1 MEKQIQRDFYL
12 HQLIANKDRSVCK
25 VVTGMRRSGKSYL
38 LFTLFYEWLLDNGVP
53 ENRIIKID
61 LETQK
66 NKPFRDSEKLYSHLK
81 SLFRDKE
88 RYYIL
93 LDEIQEVDGFEDLV
107 NGLMVDHNCDVY
119 ITGSNAKLL
128 SKDINTRFRG
138 RSVQIKVF
146 PLSFLEFYSARQ
158 PERENIKDI
167 FDEFMLYGS
176 LPYLNELSARNE
188 KIEYLNSIW
197 ETLLYRDIIDRYKIR
212 NEHIL
217 DAVFDFLCSNIG
229 SYVNAN
235 KIANTLKSNGYKEIT
250 DDTVGN
256 YLEYLC
262 ESFLFY
268 KVQRY
273 DIRGRHYLKTQNKY
287 YISDLGVRNAK
298 LKFRQIEVTHSLEN
312 IIYLE
317 LIKQGFIVD
326 IGKNDNREIDFVV
339 RSLDG
344 NQWYIQVAYTLQGEE
359 KLQQE
364 TASLKNI
371 KDGYRRIILT
381 MDDDPFENLEGG
393 IKKINVFDFLLGKK
407 SLGTI

>member
-12 HQLIANKDRSVCK
+12 NQLIANKDRSVCK

-66 NKPFRDSEKLYSHLK
+66 NKPFWDSEKLYSHLK

-158 PERENIKDI
+158 TERENIKDI

-235 KIANTLKSNGYKEIT
+235 KIANTLKSKGYKEIT

-364 TASLKNI
+364 TAPLKNI

-393 IKKINVFDFLLGKK
+393 IKKINVYDFLLGKK
-407 SLGTI
+407 NLGTI

>member
-12 HQLIANKDRSVCK
+12 NQLIANKDRSVCK

-38 LFTLFYEWLLDNGVP
+38 LFTLFYEWLLKNGVP

-61 LETQK
+61 LETKK
-66 NKPFRDSEKLYSHLK
+66 NKPFRDSEKLYRHLK
-81 SLFRDKE
+81 SFFRSEE

-93 LDEIQEVDGFEDLV
+93 LDEIQEADGFEDLV

-146 PLSFLEFYSARQ
+146 PLSFREFYSARQ
-158 PERENIKDI
+158 PQRENIKDI

-393 IKKINVFDFLLGKK
+393 IKKINVYDFLLGKK

>member
-12 HQLIANKDRSVCK
+12 NQLIANKDRSVCK
-25 VVTGMRRSGKSYL
+25 VVNGMRRSGKSYL
-38 LFTLFYEWLLDNGVP
+38 LFTLFYKWLLDNGVP

-93 LDEIQEVDGFEDLV
+93 LDEIKEVDGFEDLV

-158 PERENIKDI
+158 TERENIKDI

-262 ESFLFY
+262 DSFLFY

-407 SLGTI
+407 SLGSI

>member
-12 HQLIANKDRSVCK
+12 NQLIANKDRSVCK

-93 LDEIQEVDGFEDLV
+93 LDEIQEVNGFEDLV

-158 PERENIKDI
+158 TERENIKDI

-359 KLQQE
+359 KFQQE

-393 IKKINVFDFLLGKK
+393 IKKINVYDFLLGKK

>member
-12 HQLIANKDRSVCK
+12 NQLIANKDRSVCK

-38 LFTLFYEWLLDNGVP
+38 LFTLFYEWLLKNGVP
-53 ENRIIKID
+53 ENRIKKID

-158 PERENIKDI
+158 PQRENIKDI

-176 LPYLNELSARNE
+176 LPYLNELSHQNE

-262 ESFLFY
+262 DSFLFY

-393 IKKINVFDFLLGKK
+393 IKKINVYDFLLGKK

>member
-12 HQLIANKDRSVCK
+12 NQLIANKDRSVCK

-66 NKPFRDSEKLYSHLK
+66 NKPFRDSEKLYNHLK

-146 PLSFLEFYSARQ
+146 PLSFLEFYSVRQ
-158 PERENIKDI
+158 TERENIKDI

>member
-158 PERENIKDI
+158 TERENIKDI

-393 IKKINVFDFLLGKK
+393 IKKINVYDFLLGKK
-407 SLGTI
+407 NLGTI

>member
-12 HQLIANKDRSVCK
+12 NQLIANKDRPVCK

-38 LFTLFYEWLLDNGVP
+38 LFTLFYEWLLKNGVP
-53 ENRIIKID
+53 GNRIIKID

-66 NKPFRDSEKLYSHLK
+66 NKPFRDSEKLYRHLK
-81 SLFRDKE
+81 SFFRSEE

-158 PERENIKDI
+158 PQRENIKDI

-176 LPYLNELSARNE
+176 LPYLNELSHRNE

-212 NEHIL
+212 NENIL

-262 ESFLFY
+262 DSFLFY

-298 LKFRQIEVTHSLEN
+298 LKFRQIEAAHSLEN

-326 IGKNDNREIDFVV
+326 VGKNNNREIDFVV

-393 IKKINVFDFLLGKK
+393 IKKINVYDFLLGKK
-407 SLGTI
+407 SLNTI